1 MNSALLLVV
10 ATLAAAP
17 GSSPN
22 STTQPAAPSA
32 ATTAAVTHPI
42 VASFE
47 RFHVTKKT
55 ELAPGGVLLAGELNC
70 TSCHKLEGA
79 LGEFI
84 QNKRAPILSDVGNR
98 VRPEWIR
105 ALLANPHA
113 AKPGT
118 TMPDMLA
125 GLPAAEK
132 TKQIEALTHFLASTT
147 TQSPSD
153 TSVDLAAAKR
163 GEQLFH
169 EVGCSACHNSQ
180 RVDAKPI
187 SFAVPLPKVA
197 DKYTLK
203 TLAEFIRDP
212 FKVRSSGRMPA
223 LNLTEPEA
231 NDIASYFLK
240 DVQGEPNFNY
250 AAFEGRWERLPN
262 FATMK
267 PFATG
272 IVSGLDVG
280 IAKKKNN
287 FGIRFEGYLH
297 LPKDGTFTF
306 KISSD
311 DGSRLYINDTIVVE
325 RDGIHPPGDKE
336 GKSTLKAGVHKV
348 TVDYFDAGG
357 GTELSS
363 AFRPN
368 SQQPWQSLS
377 SAITLTPEPPKVSE
391 KAFKVDPELALVG
404 KKLFVSTGCA
414 SCHEMKQGKE
424 TLASKEPVTSFVKL
438 QAGKG
443 CLAEQPATDPLQTIP
458 RYNLT
463 AAQRNAL
470 TASLEWARN
479 AKNAKQQPT
488 AKERTTA
495 AFATFNCYACHQRDG
510 LGGVDPNKTVDFDD
524 DGFPDLDPASAL
536 LSPLFVGTTP
546 EMGDEGRLPPRLDGV
561 GAKLTD
567 AYLKQVLDRGA
578 KDRPYMKT
586 VMPRFGGGNTGKLA
600 AALQELD
607 TPINEKL
614 AEVEGPEYRTKSDGR
629 ALVGTKG
636 FGCVKCHQFNKQKA
650 EGIQGIDMTL
660 ITKRVKPEW
669 FVKYVRDPQ
678 SLRPGTRMPT
688 IFLNGK
694 SPFTDTLGGDPNAQM
709 AAMWMFLNDGDKAAV
724 PFGVGGAP
732 IELIADKEAIIY
744 RNFLEG
750 VGPRAIG
757 VGYPEKA
764 NLAFDAGGL
773 RLASVWHGAFVDAA
787 KHWSG
792 RGQGF
797 QGPLGDDVIQLPT
810 GVAFAR
816 LETTQEPWPTK
827 TAKELDQRFRG
838 YRLGE
843 NRRPTF
849 LYDVGDVHIEDAF
862 TPIKNGKRASFKR
875 SLALKA
881 DTVKE
886 SQLYFRAVAAKQ
898 ITSAADGWFEI
909 DGLWRV
915 RVRSGPAEPTVRSGP
930 QGQELLVPVSF
941 FDGQAV
947 IEEEFVW

>member
-1 MNSALLLVV
+1 MNLAFVLVA

-17 GSSPN
+17 AAKPDSSASKKPGA
-22 STTQPAAPSA
+22 QAPAPI
-32 ATTAAVTHPI
+32 THPI

-47 RFHVTKKT
+47 RFHQAKKT
-55 ELAPGGVLLAGELNC
+55 DLAPGGVLLAGELNC
-70 TSCHKLEGA
+70 TSCHKTDGT

-84 QNKRAPILSDVGNR
+84 QNKRAPILTDVGNR

-105 ALLANPHA
+105 AFLENPHT

-125 GLPAAEK
+125 SVPAAEK
-132 TKQIEALTHFLASTT
+132 AKQIEALVHFLASTT
-147 TQSPSD
+147 TQSLHD
-153 TSVDLAAAKR
+153 TSVDSGAVNR

-169 EVGCSACHNSQ
+169 EVGCAACHNSQ
-180 RVDAKPI
+180 RADAKPI
-187 SFAVPLPKVA
+187 PFAVPLPKVA
-197 DKYTLK
+197 AKYTLK
-203 TLAEFIRDP
+203 TLSEFIRDP

-240 DVQGEPNFNY
+240 GVQGEPNFTY
-250 AAFEGRWERLPN
+250 VAYEGRWERLPN
-262 FATMK
+262 FAALK
-267 PFATG
+267 PLASG
-272 IVSGLDVG
+272 IASGLDIG

-306 KISSD
+306 RISSD
-311 DGSRLYINDTIVVE
+311 DGSRLLINETIVVE
-325 RDGIHPPGDKE
+325 SDGIHPPGDKE

-357 GTELSS
+357 GVELTSS
-363 AFRPN
+363 FRPN
-368 SQQPWQSLS
+368 SNSPWQSLA
-377 SAITLTPEPPKVSE
+377 SAVTLTPEPPKKSDNG
-391 KAFKVDPELALVG
+391 FRVDPELAEMG

-414 SCHEMKQGKE
+414 SCHELKQGKE
-424 TLASKEPVTSFVKL
+424 TLASKEPVTAFAKL
-438 QAGKG
+438 QAGRG
-443 CLAEQPATDPLQTIP
+443 CLAEKPATDPLQTIP
-458 RYNLT
+458 HYNFT
-463 AAQRNAL
+463 TAQRNAL
-470 TASLEWARN
+470 TASLDWARN
-479 AKNAKQQPT
+479 VKNSKQTPT
-488 AKERTTA
+488 AKERTAGT
-495 AFATFNCYACHQRDG
+495 FASFNCYACHQRDG
-510 LGGVDPNKTVDFDD
+510 IGGVDPSRTQDLDE
-524 DGFPDLDPASAL
+524 DGLPDLDPTSEL

-546 EMGDEGRLPPRLDGV
+546 EIGDEGRIPPKLDGV

-578 KDRPYMKT
+578 KDRPYMRT
-586 VMPRFGGGNTGKLA
+586 AMPRFGGGNIGKLT

-607 TPINEKL
+607 TPIADKL
-614 AEVEGPEYRTKSDGR
+614 AVVEGPEYRTKSDGR
-629 ALVGTKG
+629 ALIGTKG

-660 ITKRVKPEW
+660 ITKRVRPEW
-669 FVKYVRDPQ
+669 FVKYVLNPQ
-678 SLRPGTRMPT
+678 SLRLGTRMPT
-688 IFLNGK
+688 VFVNRK
-694 SPFTDTLGGDPNAQM
+694 SPFPETLGGSPDAQI
-709 AAMWMFLNDGDKAAV
+709 AAMWMFLADGDKAAI
-724 PFGVGGAP
+724 PFGVGGQP
-732 IELIADKEAIIY
+732 IELVADKEAIIY

-764 NLAFDAGGL
+764 NLAFDANGL
-773 RLASVWHGAFVDAA
+773 RIASLWHGAFVDAA
-787 KHWSG
+787 KHWTG

-810 GVAFAR
+810 GVGFAR

-827 TAKELDQRFRG
+827 TARELDQRFRG

-849 LYDVGDVHIEDAF
+849 LYDVDDVQVEDAF
-862 TPIKNGKRASFKR
+862 TPVKAGKRATLKR
-875 SLALKA
+875 SITLKA
-881 DTVKE
+881 ATVKE
-886 SQLYFRAVAAKQ
+886 SQLWFRAVAAKQ
-898 ITSAADGWFEI
+898 ITSAADGWYEV

-915 RVRSGPAEPTVRSGP
+915 RVRAGSAEPTIRPGP

-941 FDGQAV
+941 VDGKAT